1 MNKQQRRILV
11 NFAVVIAV
19 TIAAAFGMVELKNLV
34 NRSEAIRAMEQL
46 GQIVGNY
53 RQKNGS
59 VPPESYVNELKEK
72 LEGRVRMGELQY
84 RARWIEFN
92 SPPDTILAY
101 VRKNY
106 HSLFFRPGVIVLRFD
121 GRIEWMDR
129 MSFDK
134 EFARQQKPLE
144 PELTPATRY

>member
-1 MNKQQRRILV
+1 MNRRQLRIIR
-11 NFAVVIAV
+11 NFVIV
-19 TIAAAFGMVELKNLV
+19 TVATIVAAFGMVELKNSV
-34 NRSEAIRAMEQL
+34 NRSEAIRAMGQL
-46 GQIVGNY
+46 GKVVSDY

-59 VPPESYVNELKEK
+59 VPPETYVNELKEN
-72 LEGRVRMGELQY
+72 LEGQVRVGELQY

-101 VRKNY
+101 VRKDY
-106 HSLFFRPGVIVLRFD
+106 HSLFFRPGVIVLRLD

-129 MSFDK
+129 TSFDK

-144 PELTPATRY
+144 TELTPPTRY